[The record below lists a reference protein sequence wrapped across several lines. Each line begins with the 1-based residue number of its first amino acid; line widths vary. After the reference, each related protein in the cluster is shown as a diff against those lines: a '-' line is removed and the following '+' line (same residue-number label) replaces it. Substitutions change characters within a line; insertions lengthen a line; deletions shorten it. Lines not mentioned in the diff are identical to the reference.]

1 MSDDEDGAALGNL
14 LHILLDDALALV
26 IERARR
32 FVEDQDPGIGDESAG
47 DSLSATSGPPI
58 GLTTASATAYRRTL
72 CAMGKVSR
80 HPTMNEAERNHL
92 RSDLT
97 SAQLDVA
104 RLRAALTGS
113 DDPVSEFRPPA
124 TAPPSLVA
132 MQRASSW

>member
-47 DSLSATSGPPI
+47 DSLSAASGPPI
-58 GLTTASATAYRRTL
+58 ALTTASATAYRRTL

-80 HPTMNEAERNHL
+80 PGAPTMNEAERNHL

-124 TAPPSLVA
+124 TAF
-132 MQRASSW
+132 